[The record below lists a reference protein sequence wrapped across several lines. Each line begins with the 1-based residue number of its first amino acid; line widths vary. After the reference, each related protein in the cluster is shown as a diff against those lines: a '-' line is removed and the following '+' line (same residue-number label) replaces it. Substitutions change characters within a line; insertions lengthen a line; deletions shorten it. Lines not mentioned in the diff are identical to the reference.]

1 MEEFGGGG
9 NKTEAAAIIENTSI
23 KKIEE
28 QISEKIR
35 R

>member
-9 NKTEAAAIIENTSI
+9 NKTEAAAIIENTTI

-28 QISEKIR
+28 QIYQKIK
-35 R
+35 